1 MRDQQMNNNNHQVI
15 TEGLPVQEQIS
26 SSVINRSLRSTSVMV
41 LLCTS
46 FLAGCSSLS
55 DNALY
60 GESGIIHDRSKEYQ
74 ESEKSQRLKI
84 PAHLQAKQTQDAMDV
99 PQRQLAQ
106 GAPIDNITRPEYFYA
121 DSGTETVNFKQQGS
135 VKVLIVD
142 APINAIWP
150 KAQQFMEFNNLGLSD
165 IDPQQGTIESDWVT
179 VKTDK
184 SGVVDTWFKKL
195 TFQNIKGDNK
205 NKIRIQLKRD
215 ETNSQRTVLSMA
227 HVRYPVDQ
235 QVERIDWSNE
245 SKNLSYKTEMLY
257 ELLRFMSK
265 ATSGSLNNGLLA
277 SNFKRQQRDGLVLF
291 GRNANGKPALKISG
305 SMNSA
310 WTLVDRSL
318 GANSIDVGTKD
329 RKAGTFY
336 LTFTSLS
343 PVEEESGSFI
353 DWLHGD
359 RGPLTLSSLGFGD
372 DDDKGKDS
380 AGNDVS
386 YSATGQINSSK
397 EIGLSDPQHPANQEG
412 FKVWLGGKVVYNF
425 NEGFNKGFFNSITNL
440 YELTAGYRLRLTHR
454 GNATFITVL
463 DKEGLEAPSVP
474 AEELLWVIKDRIPRA

>member
-15 TEGLPVQEQIS
+15 TERLVVQDQAVA
-26 SSVINRSLRSTSVMV
+26 SVTNRSLRSASV
-41 LLCTS
+41 LALFCTS
-46 FLAGCSSLS
+46 LLAGCSSLS

-60 GESGIIHDRSKEYQ
+60 GESGLIHDRSKEYQ
-74 ESEKSQRLKI
+74 DAEKSQRLKI
-84 PAHLQAKQTQDAMDV
+84 PTHLQAKQTQDAMDI

-106 GAPIDNITRPEYFYA
+106 TAPIDNITRPEYFYA

-150 KAQQFMEFNNLGLSD
+150 KAQQFMEFNNLGLSN
-165 IDPQQGTIESDWVT
+165 IDPQQGVIESDWIT
-179 VKTDK
+179 VKADK
-184 SGVVDTWFKKL
+184 SGAVDTWFKKL

-215 ETNSQRTVLSMA
+215 EADSQRTVLSMA
-227 HVRYPVDQ
+227 HVRYPIDQKIDSVD
-235 QVERIDWSNE
+235 WNTE
-245 SKNLSYKTEMLY
+245 SQNLSYKTEMLY

-305 SMNSA
+305 SMSSA
-310 WTLVDRSL
+310 WSLVDRSL
-318 GANSIDVGTKD
+318 VANSIDVGTKD

-343 PVEEESGSFI
+343 PRQEDSRSFVE
-353 DWLHGD
+353 WLHGD
-359 RGPLTLSSLGFGD
+359 RGPLTLSSLGFGS

-380 AGNDVS
+380 AGNDVN
-386 YSATGQINSSK
+386 YSATGQVSSSK
-397 EIGLSDPQHPANQEG
+397 EIGLSDPEHPANQEG

-425 NEGFNKGFFNSITNL
+425 NEGFNKGFFNSVTNM
-440 YELTAGYRLRLTHR
+440 YEMTAGYRLRLTHR

-463 DKEGLEAPSVP
+463 DREGLEAPSVP
-474 AEELLWVIKDRIPRA
+474 AEELLWVIKDSIPRA